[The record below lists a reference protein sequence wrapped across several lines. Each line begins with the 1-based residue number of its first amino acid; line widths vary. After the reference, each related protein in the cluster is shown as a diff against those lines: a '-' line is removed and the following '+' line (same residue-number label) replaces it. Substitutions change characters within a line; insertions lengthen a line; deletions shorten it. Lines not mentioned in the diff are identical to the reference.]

1 MGRQSGS
8 IAAAGKARARPREAL
23 MSRLAI
29 VLVVLLAQLVLAT
42 LVLAVMVLDEHPHPT
57 AAPALTVADLERLRR
72 QVGMPDLRKGTAA
85 AIPLKLS
92 ARDLDLLLQQGLQRA
107 LPDHGIG
114 ARVHLEHGAAWVRV
128 SLRVPAGP
136 LGKATTVGLRLESRE
151 GQLHAV
157 AGSIGRVP
165 INHWTLE
172 HLWSLGQRFV
182 VPPAMLAALRSGLAA
197 TSAWEIGRDLV
208 SLRVQPQA
216 DLLGG
221 LQAGQ
226 RGMLAAE
233 DRARVDHYLA
243 HVSRSAG
250 AGAGVGLATLL
261 RAVVAEAA
269 ARGGDAR
276 AENRAAMLALAIH
289 ASEKPDLAARLL
301 GTAVPP
307 GRPVVPVARGR
318 QDLAQHWLI
327 SAALTLE
334 AGSGAANAI
343 GVFKEMLDSRGGSGF
358 SFADLSAD
366 RSGVRFAQAAI
377 ADPRRWQARVA
388 RIASEADILPPIDAL
403 PEKLQE
409 PAFLRRFQARDNQ
422 AWAEM
427 TAEIERRIDL
437 CRFFAAPG

>member
-1 MGRQSGS
+1 
-8 IAAAGKARARPREAL
+8 
-23 MSRLAI
+23 MSRLVI
-29 VLVVLLAQLVLAT
+29 VLMVLVAQLVLAT
-42 LVLAVMVLDEHPHPT
+42 LVLAVMVLDERPHPGP
-57 AAPALTVADLERLRR
+57 APALTVADLERLRG
-72 QVGMPDLRKGTAA
+72 QVGLPDPRRITAA
-85 AIPLKLS
+85 TLPVKLS

-136 LGKATTVGLRLESRE
+136 LGKAATVGLRLESRE

-157 AGSIGRVP
+157 AGSIGRIP
-165 INHWTLE
+165 LNQWTLD
-172 HLWSLGQRFV
+172 HLWSLAQRLV

-208 SLRVQPQA
+208 SLRVRPQA
-216 DLLGG
+216 DLLGQ
-221 LQAGQ
+221 LQGGR

-250 AGAGVGLATLL
+250 AGAGTGVGLATLL

-269 ARGGDAR
+269 TRGGDAR

-289 ASEKPDLAARLL
+289 ASEKHELAARLL
-301 GTAVPP
+301 GITMPP

-334 AGSGAANAI
+334 GGSGAADAI
-343 GVFKEMLDSRGGSGF
+343 GVFKEVLDSRGGSGF
-358 SFADLSAD
+358 SFADLAAD

-388 RIASEADILPPIDAL
+388 RIAGEADILPPIDAL